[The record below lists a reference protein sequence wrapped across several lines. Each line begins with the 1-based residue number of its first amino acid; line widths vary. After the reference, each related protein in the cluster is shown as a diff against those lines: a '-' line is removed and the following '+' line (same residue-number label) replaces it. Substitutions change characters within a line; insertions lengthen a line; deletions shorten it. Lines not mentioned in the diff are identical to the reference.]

1 MRIRPISKGCQNF
14 RTGHL
19 LVVLA
24 ALAFLW
30 SAPSSAASKEHPFG
44 NRIFVKVARLSKG
57 IVVNISTTERVR
69 GWNLPRLRRFLA
81 PWGERERG
89 KNYLERFAPDF
100 GSRSRRNPLHSL
112 GSGFIVDREGYILT
126 NYHVIER
133 SGVIKVT
140 LEDRS
145 EYDARIV
152 GTDPKTDIALLKID
166 AGRPLPVGKLGDS
179 RALEVGEWVMA
190 IGSPFGLANT
200 VTVGVVSAKGRVIGS
215 GPLDDFIQTDAYINV
230 GNSGGPLLNTKGEIV
245 GINTAIVAE
254 SLGVGF
260 AIPIN
265 IAKAILQDLKIYG
278 SPRRGWLGLSVRA
291 VTPTV
296 AKNLGLTGREGAL
309 VSDVRTAGPAAI
321 AGVRKGDVIVE
332 FNGRRIRGMR
342 DLPKWVASMR
352 PGARARL
359 KLVRNG
365 RKLEV
370 AVFLRATEDSP
381 SQEARAGRRLG
392 LQVTPMSSG
401 LARRMG
407 IRPLAGVV
415 ISSVAEGSFA
425 QAAGLQAGDVI
436 LEINRK
442 LVQDL
447 HAYRRL
453 LQKAVKENSTL
464 LLIRRNQDSM
474 FVALKQP

>member
-1 MRIRPISKGCQNF
+1 
-14 RTGHL
+14 
-19 LVVLA
+19 
-24 ALAFLW
+24 
-30 SAPSSAASKEHPFG
+30 
-44 NRIFVKVARLSKG
+44 
-57 IVVNISTTERVR
+57 
-69 GWNLPRLRRFLA
+69 
-81 PWGERERG
+81 
-89 KNYLERFAPDF
+89 
-100 GSRSRRNPLHSL
+100 
-112 GSGFIVDREGYILT
+112 
-126 NYHVIER
+126 
-133 SGVIKVT
+133 
-140 LEDRS
+140 
-145 EYDARIV
+145 
-152 GTDPKTDIALLKID
+152 
-166 AGRPLPVGKLGDS
+166 
-179 RALEVGEWVMA
+179 MA